1 MRDLRLTCINEQR
14 TISEGQFGDL
24 ERPLGS
30 EEDGRCRKEGSSCR
44 RWQWVPRAFP
54 PALPSAPR
62 EKPANRKTA
71 KSQNSL
77 LRFRPLFRRL
87 ASPEIH
93 LRPTESRCCQLR
105 TPAGRPTVFPSFPPV
120 SPSNFPLIASRF
132 PQSLPATATLGT
144 CRPPVTSPV
153 TPPSQSPLSTLQHQL
168 IKLLATVQPLSLY
181 RGHRILKIAL
191 RT

>member
-105 TPAGRPTVFPSFPPV
+105 TPAGRPTVFPSFPPRL
-120 SPSNFPLIASRF
+120 PLKLPAHRV
-132 PQSLPATATLGT
+132 SLPAK
-144 CRPPVTSPV
+144 PPCHSHSRHLP
-153 TPPSQSPLSTLQHQL
+153 PPSYLPSYSPSQSPLSTLQHQL
-168 IKLLATVQPLSLY
+168 IKLLATVQALSLY